1 MKMDKATLARTVVLI
16 VALLNQV
23 LTSFNLNP
31 LPFSDTQVYDAVTV
45 VFTVVTSL
53 ITWYKNNEIKK
64 KGDTNA
70 SK

>member
-1 MKMDKATLARTVVLI
+1 MKMDKATLARTIVLI

>member
-1 MKMDKATLARTVVLI
+1 MDKSTLARTIVLI

>member
-1 MKMDKATLARTVVLI
+1 MKMDKSTLARTIVLI

>member
-1 MKMDKATLARTVVLI
+1 MKMDKATLARTIVLI

-45 VFTVVTSL
+45 IFTVVSSL
-53 ITWYKNNEIKK
+53 VTWYKNNEIKK

-70 SK
+70 QN